1 MAMVMQWLADATG
14 RRVVAGPVE
23 AAALGNA
30 VIQWRTLGAVSDLA
44 AARRLIARMPEI
56 TTYEP
61 TGNQALWQGQ
71 AARLGS
77 RS

>member
-44 AARRLIARMPEI
+44 AARHLIARMPEI